1 MIVPI
6 LETAFTVRIA
16 PESLRFKRVT
26 SQKPVCVSASFRVST
41 IAISKSKGFTVAP
54 ITIPIGSV
62 SKDSWFVEIAPTE
75 IAIVHDT
82 TNATNMN

>member
-1 MIVPI
+1 MIVPM
-6 LETAFTVRIA
+6 LETAFTVSVA
-16 PESLRFKRVT
+16 SEALRLERVT

-41 IAISKSKGFTVAP
+41 TAISKSEGFAVAP
-54 ITIPIGSV
+54 LAVPVGSV

-82 TNATNMN
+82 TNVTNRS